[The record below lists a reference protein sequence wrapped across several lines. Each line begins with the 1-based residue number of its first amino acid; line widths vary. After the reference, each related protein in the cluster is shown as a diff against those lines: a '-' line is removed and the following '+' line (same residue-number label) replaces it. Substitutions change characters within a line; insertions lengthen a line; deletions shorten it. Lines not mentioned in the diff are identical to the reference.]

1 MRNVDICSPPTFISG
16 IRLLEGGRHRENQ
29 YWARACNAGINGK
42 LDTICERKRFV
53 KWENLFSA
61 LVQTHTPTE
70 QRLSLGLLH
79 TREKFSQKERKASVR
94 AQENWLP
101 AQVFI
106 FLPAALL
113 FVPGKINTSAY
124 RERTEISFFA
134 SFKVYLDKALNYVC
148 SA

>member
-94 AQENWLP
+94 ALRKIGYPLKCLYSFLRLYFLFPEKSTP
-101 AQVFI
+101 AHIERGQKFLFLQVLKCTWI
-106 FLPAALL
+106 
-113 FVPGKINTSAY
+113 KH
-124 RERTEISFFA
+124 
-134 SFKVYLDKALNYVC
+134 
-148 SA
+148 